1 MCPEG
6 SKIKINKKI
15 ISAIIITAIVLLTVF
30 VIVRYAV
37 LRPVPEL
44 QRLKGLEVNRY
55 DVACYAYDGDKYSY
69 VIKKFKSADEYKR
82 ELLKIT
88 GLMDTRLVK
97 VNDWTPDKITYP
109 VYALEITPVIF
120 KSEKYEHGETFVWS
134 NGYLLTSS
142 GDVYRS
148 GLFFKRYLNNDEDDY
163 FRETDT
169 ITNIADIRPFRPLF
183 MANKEW
189 NKDML
194 RVSIL
199 DDSEFAENIEAAVT
213 GFDGEEDALI
223 ATVRI
228 INNGEYAW
236 NYSDQSL
243 FARLEVNIDG
253 QWYSIFHDPSVDD
266 DIRTMLG
273 YNQRLDAGQETDVV
287 FHLGFF
293 GKLPPGRYRI
303 VIWGQY
309 KSRQANASAE
319 FLKS

>member
-1 MCPEG
+1 MCPEE

-15 ISAIIITAIVLLTVF
+15 NSAIIITAIVLLTVF

-55 DVACYAYDGDKYSY
+55 DVACYAYDGDKYSC

-88 GLMDTRLVK
+88 GLMDTRIVK

-134 NGYLLTSS
+134 NGYLITSS

-169 ITNIADIRPFRPLF
+169 ITNITDIRPFRPLF

-194 RVSIL
+194 RVSNL
-199 DDSEFAENIEAAVT
+199 DDGEFAENIEAAVT
-213 GFDGEEDALI
+213 CFDGEEDALI

-236 NYSDQSL
+236 DYSDQSL
-243 FARLEVNIDG
+243 FAGLEVNIDG
-253 QWYSIFHDPSVDD
+253 QWYSIFHDPNVDD

-293 GKLPPGRYRI
+293 GKLPPGIYRI

>member
-15 ISAIIITAIVLLTVF
+15 ITAIIITAIVLLTVF

-134 NGYLLTSS
+134 NGYLITSS

-194 RVSIL
+194 HVSIL

-253 QWYSIFHDPSVDD
+253 QWYSIFHDPNVDD

-273 YNQRLDAGQETDVV
+273 YNQRLDSGQETDVV

>member
-15 ISAIIITAIVLLTVF
+15 ITAIIITAIVLLTVF

-55 DVACYAYDGDKYSY
+55 DVACYAYDGDKYSH

-109 VYALEITPVIF
+109 VYSLEITPVIF

-134 NGYLLTSS
+134 NGYLITSS

-169 ITNIADIRPFRPLF
+169 ITNIADIRPFRPQ
-183 MANKEW
+183 
-189 NKDML
+189 
-194 RVSIL
+194 IQ
-199 DDSEFAENIEAAVT
+199 DSNM
-213 GFDGEEDALI
+213 G
-223 ATVRI
+223 
-228 INNGEYAW
+228 
-236 NYSDQSL
+236 
-243 FARLEVNIDG
+243 
-253 QWYSIFHDPSVDD
+253 SV
-266 DIRTMLG
+266 
-273 YNQRLDAGQETDVV
+273 QKQAGQCFSV
-287 FHLGFF
+287 FHVQNDQLNDPAVRKIF
-293 GKLPPGRYRI
+293 LD
-303 VIWGQY
+303 VILL
-309 KSRQANASAE
+309 E
-319 FLKS
+319 FVICIFRVG